1 MNYVLCTD
9 KKIPEAVLRRLP
21 RYYRCLNAFENQNI
35 LKVSSVLLSEQ
46 LAITA
51 SQVRQ
56 DLSNFG
62 EFGQK
67 GFGYEVKKLKSEIAA
82 ILNIDKPQNMI
93 IIGGGNIGQALA
105 NYSGFVNV
113 KVTAVFDIN
122 SDKIAVKKNIKV
134 LNVDK
139 LEDFIG
145 KNQVDICAIAVNT
158 EAANAVCKR
167 AALCG
172 IKAFWNFAPVEL
184 NVSGGVVIENVN
196 MSDSLYVLS
205 YKLKQL

>member
-1 MNYVLCTD
+1 MED

-21 RYYRCLNAFENQNI
+21 KYYRCLSALESQNI
-35 LKVSSVLLSEQ
+35 LKVSSVALSRQ

-67 GFGYEVKKLKSEIAA
+67 GFGYEVKKLKSEIAR

-93 IIGGGNIGQALA
+93 IIGGGNIGRALA
-105 NYSGFVNV
+105 NYGGFENVNV
-113 KVTAVFDIN
+113 VAVFDIDA
-122 SDKIAVKKNIKV
+122 SKIAVKKNIKV
-134 LNVDK
+134 LDIEK
-139 LEDFIG
+139 LEEFV
-145 KNQVDICAIAVNT
+145 KKTPVDICAMAVNT
-158 EAANAVCKR
+158 EAAGLVAER
-167 AALCG
+167 AAACG
-172 IKAFWNFAPVEL
+172 IKAFWNFAPAEL
-184 NVSGGVVIENVN
+184 NISGEAVIENVN
-196 MSDSLYVLS
+196 MSDGLYVLS